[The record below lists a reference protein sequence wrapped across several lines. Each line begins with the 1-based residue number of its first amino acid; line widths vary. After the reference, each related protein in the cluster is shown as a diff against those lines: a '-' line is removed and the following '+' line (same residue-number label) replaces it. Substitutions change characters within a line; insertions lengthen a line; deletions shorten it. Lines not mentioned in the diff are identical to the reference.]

1 MRGKANLVRWFLCA
15 LFLLVARPTAT
26 VHALPPEPP
35 RRPRIV
41 YVDADAAGAND
52 GSSWADAF
60 NNLQDAIT
68 TASAGCE
75 IRVAQG
81 TYKPNEGLSAISAE
95 GGRETIVL
103 GRPGELGRNA
113 SFQLKTGVIMEGG
126 YAGFGQD
133 DPDERDIEAY
143 RTVLSGD
150 LNGDD
155 VDVDNP
161 WDFWREP
168 TRAENSYHVV
178 TGSRTDETAVLD
190 GFIIT
195 GGNGELGGGM
205 YNKDGSPTL
214 TNCTFTGNSA
224 TYGGGMYNE
233 DSNPILTNCTFADN
247 LALGLPGFWRES
259 LPEPFG
265 EGGGMYNSA
274 SNPTLTDSTFSGNL
288 APHGGGMRNE
298 ESRPDLTGCGFVG
311 NKASWGGGMA
321 NGGSDPT
328 LTDCV
333 FIGNE
338 AFAGG
343 GMGNEDSSPNLT
355 HCRFVGNEAARGGG
369 MHNNT
374 RSNTSSP
381 TLANCAFT
389 NNVANPEWQWE
400 YGSAGE
406 GGEGGGMYN
415 WDSSPTLTNCIFS
428 GKVANR
434 EKQGQR
440 AAG

>member
-1 MRGKANLVRWFLCA
+1 MRGKANHIRWLLCT
-15 LFLLVARPTAT
+15 LFLLGAACTAAT
-26 VHALPPEPP
+26 GEV
-35 RRPRIV
+35 I
-41 YVDADAAGAND
+41 YVDADAIGAND
-52 GSSWADAF
+52 GSSWANAF
-60 NNLQDAIT
+60 NYLQDAIT
-68 TASAGCE
+68 AASAGDE

-81 TYKPNEGLSAISAE
+81 TYKPDEGLLAISAD
-95 GGRETIVL
+95 GGRETMVL
-103 GRPGELGRNA
+103 KRPGELGRNA
-113 SFQLKTGVIMEGG
+113 SFQLKTGIIIEGG

-150 LNGDD
+150 LNADD
-155 VDVDNP
+155 VDIDNP

-178 TGSRTDETAVLD
+178 TGSHTDETAVLD

-205 YNKDGSPTL
+205 YSKDGSPTL
-214 TNCTFTGNSA
+214 INCTFTGNSA

-274 SNPTLTDSTFSGNL
+274 SNPTLTDSTFSGNS

-298 ESRPDLTGCGFVG
+298 NSSPNLTGCRFVG

-321 NGGSDPT
+321 NGSRIAAQTSHTAGLSRMRRPGAEGCIT
-328 LTDCV
+328 LPAA
-333 FIGNE
+333 I
-338 AFAGG
+338 
-343 GMGNEDSSPNLT
+343 P
-355 HCRFVGNEAARGGG
+355 AARP
-369 MHNNT
+369 
-374 RSNTSSP
+374 SP
-381 TLANCAFT
+381 TARLLTTWRILN
-389 NNVANPEWQWE
+389 
-400 YGSAGE
+400 GSGNMAA
-406 GGEGGGMYN
+406 
-415 WDSSPTLTNCIFS
+415 PA
-428 GKVANR
+428 KAA
-434 EKQGQR
+434 R
-440 AAG
+440 AEECTTGTAARP